1 MGPTIRA
8 LLKSKT
14 GAILIILEIAIT
26 LAIVSNA
33 LSMIS
38 TRSAAMARSTGVD
51 EDRLFGFK
59 LSPIDRNTYPAEA
72 AFAADRAR
80 LLALPGVEN
89 AYATDQLPLSGSG
102 SSTSVGLGPD
112 DPRESRTATYYA
124 DENTL
129 ATLGLKLISGRN
141 FDAREIRMLKPRED
155 DTPKIALISK
165 ALSDALFPDGKA
177 VGKRLAG
184 RDNIVAGGPEIIGV
198 YARLQ
203 SPWNGDEYIENTLLM
218 PFRPAGRAYWV
229 VRAKPEAVAGLK
241 ILARETMAHADRS
254 RVVSPNAQSM
264 AQIRMDSYSDDRA
277 MITLMS
283 ILSIFLIIITALG
296 IVGMASFWVTQRT
309 KQIGTRRALGA
320 SRGAIVRDFQVENAL
335 LTSAGAALGVAL
347 AYGTNY
353 WFAKQANIPLLP
365 VSYVLIGIATVF
377 VLGQL
382 AVLRPAQRASRV
394 SPAIATRNV

>member
-8 LLKSKT
+8 LMKSKT

-38 TRSAAMARSTGVD
+38 TRSTAMARTTGVD

-59 LSPIDRNTYPAEA
+59 LAPIDRNTYPAEA

-89 AYATDQLPLSGSG
+89 VYATDQLPLSGSG
-102 SSTSVGLGPD
+102 SSTSISLGPD
-112 DPRESRTATYYA
+112 NPRESRSATYYA

-129 ATLGLKLISGRN
+129 VTLGVKLVAGRN
-141 FDAREIRMLKPRED
+141 FDAREISMLKPRAD
-155 DTPKIALISK
+155 DTPKVVLISK

-177 VGKRLAG
+177 VGKRIAG
-184 RDNIVAGGPEIIGV
+184 RDNTLAGGPEIIGV

-229 VRAKPEAVAGLK
+229 VRAKPEAVAGLQ
-241 ILARETMAHADRS
+241 ILARETLANSDRT
-254 RVVSPNAQSM
+254 RVVSPTALSM
-264 AQIRMDSYSDDRA
+264 AQIRAESYSDDRA
-277 MITLMS
+277 MIMLMS
-283 ILSIFLIIITALG
+283 ILSIFLIVVTALG

-320 SRGAIVRDFQVENAL
+320 SRGAIVREFQLENAL
-335 LTSAGAALGVAL
+335 LTAAGAVLGVAL
-347 AYGTNY
+347 AYGANY
-353 WFAKQANIPLLP
+353 WFAKQANIPMLP
-365 VSYVLIGIATVF
+365 ASYVLIGIVAVF
-377 VLGQL
+377 ALGQL

-394 SPAIATRNV
+394 SPAIATRSV